1 MIRTIETDL
10 GQSVVWTE
18 LYDYLGL
25 RKGDYSR
32 FTKRE
37 ISENPYFE
45 RGKDYF
51 AVVQSNKSK
60 GQSRQEYHIHIDC
73 AKKICMA
80 SKSAKGNEIRNEL
93 VQLTKNVEQGL
104 LVSREQINGIMRMVK
119 VFSIYEYRKL
129 ATKKN
134 CENYIAKAV
143 MVNPAVKDSS
153 FIYGQFHQWRNEA
166 LNLGKEA
173 LSQRVKE
180 YCMLEQKRIP
190 NNFTQ
195 DQALTMMGEY
205 EMIKN
210 AIWDLLSSQNKSE
223 EMIKNICLIATD
235 IAKEMKPYLQRLNE
249 SDLFFAKIDQRET
262 KMIGL

>member
-1 MIRTIETDL
+1 MNAYESEL
-10 GQSVVWTE
+10 GQSVSLVE
-18 LYDYLGL
+18 LYDHLELTPTYYNRWIKKEVL
-25 RKGDYSR
+25 D
-32 FTKRE
+32 
-37 ISENPYFE
+37 NPYFE
-45 RGKDYF
+45 SGIDFCTK
-51 AVVQSNKSK
+51 VQVNKSV
-60 GQSRQEYHIHIDC
+60 GRNRVDYHIHIDS
-73 AKKICMA
+73 AKKLCMV

-134 CENYIAKAV
+134 CENYISKAV

>member
-1 MIRTIETDL
+1 MINVYDSEL
-10 GQSVVWTE
+10 GQSVSLAE
-18 LYDYLGL
+18 LYDYLEMTPTYYN
-25 RKGDYSR
+25 RWIKKEVVES
-32 FTKRE
+32 
-37 ISENPYFE
+37 PYFE
-45 RGKDYF
+45 YGIDFCTK
-51 AVVQSNKSK
+51 VQVNKSA
-60 GQSRQEYHIHIDC
+60 GRNRNDYHIHIDC
-73 AKKICMA
+73 AKKLCMV
-80 SKSAKGNEIRNEL
+80 SRSAKGNEIRNEL
-93 VQLTKNVEQGL
+93 VQLTKKVESGL
-104 LVSREQINGIMRMVK
+104 LVSRDQIKEIMRMVK

-134 CENYIAKAV
+134 CENYIQKAA
-143 MVNPAVKDSS
+143 MVNPAVKDST
-153 FIYGQFHQWRNEA
+153 FIYGKFHQWRNEA

-173 LSQRVKE
+173 LSMRVKE

-223 EMIKNICLIATD
+223 EMINNICLIATD

-249 SDLFFAKIDQRET
+249 SDLFFTRVEQRET
-262 KMIGL
+262 KLLGL